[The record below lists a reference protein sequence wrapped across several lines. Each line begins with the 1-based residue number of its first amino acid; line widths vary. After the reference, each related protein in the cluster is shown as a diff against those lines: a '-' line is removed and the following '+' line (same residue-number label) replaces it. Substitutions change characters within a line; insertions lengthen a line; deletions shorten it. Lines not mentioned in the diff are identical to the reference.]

1 MPRWKAYQ
9 TQTLRAVLSVNECF
23 RSFINLSTA
32 LHPCSSYLKV
42 SLLCAEEIFPHSDLR
57 NTALPDPEGGGDR
70 GERGAMVKTFFNGS
84 SLNAVAA
91 AVADDDGLG
100 DHGGREERVR
110 GPRAGH
116 AHFARN
122 PRYLSSLSH
131 PAVDA
136 SSAGDSEFS
145 KCEPAPQHG
154 SPLFFARLRVTLSNS
169 VYSMSVEFS
178 SSVHVLSI
186 GLLPPFPPPAATH
199 PACLPFI
206 PP

>member
-1 MPRWKAYQ
+1 MPKWKAYQ

-23 RSFINLSTA
+23 RSFINLSAA
-32 LHPCSSYLKV
+32 LHPCSSYLKKI

-57 NTALPDPEGGGDR
+57 NTALPDPEGGRDR
-70 GERGAMVKTFFNGS
+70 GERLERGAMVETFFNGS
-84 SLNAVAA
+84 SLNAVAVA

-116 AHFARN
+116 AHTLHEIRAICHLCRIRRSTRRLRETVN
-122 PRYLSSLSH
+122 SQS
-131 PAVDA
+131 A
-136 SSAGDSEFS
+136 S
-145 KCEPAPQHG
+145 PLAPQHG
-154 SPLFFARLRVTLSNS
+154 SRLFFARLRVTLSNS

-186 GLLPPFPPPAATH
+186 GLLPPFPQQ
-199 PACLPFI
+199 
-206 PP
+206 